1 MKKRLQGINLF
12 LMLMLIF
19 AFACA
24 SIVSAAGTTAG
35 GLVPDPTVEDDPN
48 NTVSIQKE
56 LIFINDAASTV
67 REPNITY
74 TYTISAVTMPTDNPY
89 LVTDD
94 ENTTVPVKSGV
105 ADAITGTTA
114 EITFVSTNTSN
125 TSITGVT
132 QTRYADFT
140 FDPTEFPEPGIY
152 RYKVVESSTSKA
164 AVGIEEVAT
173 YNTDRYLDV
182 YVRKAA
188 ENSDTLVIYGYVL
201 FENTDGN
208 VSFNAYADPTVNLEK
223 KSSGYV
229 NTEDTDDGQ
238 YANVDVYRT
247 QDLTVTKTTTGLMAD
262 KSNDFPVT
270 FTFDGPEPITADI
283 PVDVEIAGNGALDD
297 IASADDYL
305 TFAAG
310 DGTFTGTVRN
320 GSSIKFIG
328 VPEGTEF
335 TFVEQNNTPDS
346 YRVSATALVGSDDP
360 DDATSVL
367 DEAVIAA
374 GQSTSSSDAVAMSS
388 FATVDI
394 TNTLDA
400 ISPTGFITRFAP
412 YVLLLVGGILLIVL
426 GRKAVNNT
434 KKKNA

>member
-1 MKKRLQGINLF
+1 MKKRLQGINLVLV
-12 LMLMLIF
+12 LMLVF

-24 SIVSAAGTTAG
+24 SIVSAD
-35 GLVPDPTVEDDPN
+35 GLVPNPTVESEEPN
-48 NTVSIQKE
+48 NTVSIQKQ
-56 LIFINDAASTV
+56 LIFINDAESTV
-67 REPNITY
+67 REPSITY
-74 TYTISAVTMPTDNPY
+74 TYTISAVTGLPTTENPY

-105 ADAITGTTA
+105 ADAISTKTATIAFGSGTSATTVTG
-114 EITFVSTNTSN
+114 E
-125 TSITGVT
+125 T
-132 QTRYADFT
+132 QTRYANFT
-140 FDPTEFPEPGIY
+140 FDHVEEFPGPGIY
-152 RYKVVESSTSKA
+152 RYKVEETSTSKA

-173 YNTDRYLDV
+173 YNKVRYLDV

-201 FENTDGN
+201 FENANGN
-208 VSFNAYADPTVNLEK
+208 VTFNDYSDPKVNIDL

-229 NTEDTDDGQ
+229 NTENTGNGE
-238 YANVDVYRT
+238 YADVDIYRT

-262 KSNDFPVT
+262 KSHYFPVT

-283 PVDVEIAGNGALDD
+283 PVDVVLAGEATLDG
-297 IASADDYL
+297 ITSNDDYL

-310 DGTFTGTVRN
+310 DGTFEGTVRN
-320 GSSIKFIG
+320 GSSITFVG
-328 VPEGTEF
+328 VPEGTQF
-335 TFVEQNNTPDS
+335 TFGEENDTPDS
-346 YRVSATALVGSDDP
+346 YRVSATALVGSDDQ

-367 DEAVIAA
+367 DEAVISA
-374 GQSTSSSDAVAMSS
+374 GQSTSTSTPVELSS
-388 FATVDI
+388 FATVAI

-426 GRKAVNNT
+426 GRKAVNST
-434 KKKNA
+434 KKKDA